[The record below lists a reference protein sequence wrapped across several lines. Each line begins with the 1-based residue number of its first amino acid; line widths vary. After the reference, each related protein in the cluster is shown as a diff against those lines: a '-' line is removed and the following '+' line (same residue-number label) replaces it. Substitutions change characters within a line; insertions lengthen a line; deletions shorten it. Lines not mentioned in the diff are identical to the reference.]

1 MARRD
6 AFTARSSLVDA
17 ATAVVLALL
26 AVRAILDPP
35 GPAFTGPAWVGCLAG
50 VAVSLPMALRRRWPL
65 PALGFLIVAGAV
77 ATWFGAVGTGVMWV
91 SWLGTALALYTA
103 ANTTSMVTAVA
114 ALVGSLTAAAVT
126 IPWFYQRSGITPADA
141 PQSEAPL
148 WWQIELGMVAAEM
161 ITAWGIGRVIRWR
174 RLIQADLARRMAR
187 DAVADERL
195 RIARELHDIVGH
207 SMSLIAVKAT
217 VANHITDERP
227 DQTRAALQLIEQTS
241 RAALAE
247 IRRILDVLRAD
258 DDPAGELEPPPSMA
272 DLPELAERLTSA
284 GLTVE
289 LSLTGVDDLPQ
300 ALDLTVYR
308 IVQEAFTNV
317 LKHANARHCSAT
329 VRAPTGSINIKITDD
344 GQGLRAAGHR
354 RTGHGLIGM
363 QERVG
368 IYGGT
373 LTTSSR
379 PEGGFVVVADIPY
392 TPEETA

>member
-1 MARRD
+1 MDRRD
-6 AFTARSSLVDA
+6 ALTARSSLVDA

-26 AVRAILDPP
+26 AVRTILDPP
-35 GPAFTGPAWVGCLAG
+35 GPAFTGPAWVGYAAG

-65 PALGFLIVAGAV
+65 P
-77 ATWFGAVGTGVMWV
+77 
-91 SWLGTALALYTA
+91 
-103 ANTTSMVTAVA
+103 
-114 ALVGSLTAAAVT
+114 TAAAVT
-126 IPWFYQRSGITPADA
+126 IPWFYQRAGITPADA
-141 PQSEAPL
+141 PRSEAPL
-148 WWQIELGMVAAEM
+148 WWQIELGMVVAEM

-174 RLIQADLARRMAR
+174 QLIQADLARRLAR

-217 VANHITDERP
+217 VANHISDERP
-227 DQTRAALQLIEQTS
+227 EQTRAALQLIEQTS
-241 RAALAE
+241 RSALTE

-284 GLTVE
+284 GLTVK
-289 LSLTGVDDLPQ
+289 LSLTGVDDLPE
-300 ALDLTVYR
+300 ALDLTAYR
-308 IVQEAFTNV
+308 IVQEALTNV
-317 LKHANARHCSAT
+317 LKHANARHCSVT
-329 VRAPTGSINIKITDD
+329 VRAPAGSINIKITDD
-344 GQGLRAAGHR
+344 GQGLRASGHR

-373 LTTSSR
+373 LTTGSR

-392 TPEETA
+392 TPEESA